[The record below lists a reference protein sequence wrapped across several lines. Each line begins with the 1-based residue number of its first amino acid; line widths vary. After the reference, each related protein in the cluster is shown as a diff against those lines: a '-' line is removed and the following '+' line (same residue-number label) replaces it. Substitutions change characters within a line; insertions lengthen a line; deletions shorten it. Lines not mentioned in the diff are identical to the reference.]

1 MNKKNKPNKTTFNRE
16 TLEPTIIDI
25 GNIENNITGAL
36 VFNLFI
42 FYLNFMHIILLDLC
56 TVNSFVFNTDSFSN
70 IV

>member
-1 MNKKNKPNKTTFNRE
+1 MNKKNKLNKTTFNRE
-16 TLEPTIIDI
+16 TPEPTIIDI

-42 FYLNFMHIILLDLC
+42 FYLNFMHITLLDLC